1 MGCTL
6 LVRKRD
12 HSSMIHD
19 YLVSKNCLYL
29 IVICQDESGSAAILA
44 VELDEQFDGA
54 AIQHRECQGAE
65 SPMFLSYFKN
75 GVRYLAGGVKSGFT
89 HYDPEDV
96 PRRLFKVKG
105 KRNVQVMEV
114 MSSFT
119 KKEMAYSLSGSTCFV
134 FFEQI

>member
-1 MGCTL
+1 M
-6 LVRKRD
+6 
-12 HSSMIHD
+12 
-19 YLVSKNCLYL
+19 NF
-29 IVICQDESGSAAILA
+29 IVICKDESGSAAILA

-75 GVRYLAGGVKSGFT
+75 GVRYLPGGVKSGFT

-105 KRNVQVMEV
+105 KKNVQVMEV
-114 MSSFT
+114 HVSDLFSFLHN
-119 KKEMAYSLSGSTCFV
+119 YFIVGSNGLV
-134 FFEQI
+134 FLEQI